1 MPEPGPLGH
10 LVRHRRENLGLTQ
23 QRLSDVTAQ
32 QGLREPQNTV
42 SRLESGRTHRMHNA
56 DYVRALV
63 KALDYEN
70 DDAFIL
76 AAWSPKSPQKEHG
89 LSSPEDTIIEVIR
102 EWPEHEKWRAVRVV
116 TALPDPPNRNRR
128 K

>member
-1 MPEPGPLGH
+1 MAEPGPLGH

-56 DYVRALV
+56 DYVRALA

-76 AAWSPKSPQKEHG
+76 AS
-89 LSSPEDTIIEVIR
+89 
-102 EWPEHEKWRAVRVV
+102 
-116 TALPDPPNRNRR
+116 
-128 K
+128 